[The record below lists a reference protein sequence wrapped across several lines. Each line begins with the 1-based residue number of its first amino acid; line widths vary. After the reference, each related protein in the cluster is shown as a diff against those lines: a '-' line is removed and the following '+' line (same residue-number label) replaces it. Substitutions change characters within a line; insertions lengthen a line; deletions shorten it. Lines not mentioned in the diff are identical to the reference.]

1 MECAVLKWSSSRGL
15 RLLEMLELGL
25 EPLGVGVELVGGL
38 LQFGHAVVNLVD
50 LLQVRLQ
57 AFVWARSEKLNVT
70 INEQKAR
77 FQISHF

>member
-1 MECAVLKWSSSRGL
+1 
-15 RLLEMLELGL
+15 MLELGL

-38 LQFGHAVVNLVD
+38 LQFGHAVINLVD